1 MKGLHVLVVDD
12 SALMRGLL
20 CEAIRAS
27 GVPIGDVLD
36 ARDGGEALEIL
47 KDRHV
52 DVVVTDLQMPKVDGF
67 ALVERITLRPSL
79 AHIRIVTMTAEM
91 SPRTVSSRGGH
102 EGPRAPQQADSLRY
116 DPGPAGANLAA
127 RGRRA
132 QKEGLETLTPQ
143 KKLPIVNSKSVWC
156 S

>member
-91 SPRTVSSRGGH
+91 SR
-102 EGPRAPQQADSLRY
+102 EQSLRAAAMKVHARLNKPIRF
-116 DPGPAGANLAA
+116 DTIQALLAQIWQLEDDA
-127 RGRRA
+127 RKKRA
-132 QKEGLETLTPQ
+132 LKP
-143 KKLPIVNSKSVWC
+143 
-156 S
+156 

>member
-1 MKGLHVLVVDD
+1 MKRLHVLVVDD
-12 SALMRGLL
+12 SVLMQGLL

-67 ALVERITLRPSL
+67 ELVERIALRPSL
-79 AHIRIVTMTAEM
+79 AHIRIVTMTAE
-91 SPRTVSSRGGH
+91 VSR
-102 EGPRAPQQADSLRY
+102 EQSLRAATMKVHARLSKPVRF
-116 DPGPAGANLAA
+116 DTIQALLAEIW
-127 RGRRA
+127 
-132 QKEGLETLTPQ
+132 QLEED
-143 KKLPIVNSKSVWC
+143 KRNKSGFC
-156 S
+156 P

>member
-1 MKGLHVLVVDD
+1 LKRLHVLVVDD
-12 SALMRGLL
+12 SLLIQGLL

-67 ALVERITLRPSL
+67 ELVERIALSPSL
-79 AHIRIVTMTAEM
+79 AHIRIVTMTAEI
-91 SPRTVSSRGGH
+91 SR
-102 EGPRAPQQADSLRY
+102 EQSLRAATMKVHARLNKPVRF
-116 DPGPAGANLAA
+116 DTIQALLAEIWQLEEDA
-127 RGRRA
+127 RKRSS
-132 QKEGLETLTPQ
+132 L
-143 KKLPIVNSKSVWC
+143 
-156 S
+156 